1 MCDENVDVPR
11 VARCSP
17 FPLTWGTLWVKKKYL
32 KFLKICLVHVKEES
46 SGNFVFQM
54 SVMLRKIN
62 LFGSNAPFLYLLKTS
77 ENRKIFRCFQGVEKG
92 CIANKWVNSTQ
103 LTCSSSTIKTLKK
116 VWRRSGVFIVNFEQI
131 SHLF

>member
-46 SGNFVFQM
+46 SGNFAFQM

-92 CIANKWVNSTQ
+92 CIGNKWVKYRFIHFLNYLCT
-103 LTCSSSTIKTLKK
+103 
-116 VWRRSGVFIVNFEQI
+116 RREPWHVSYQQNLGTY
-131 SHLF
+131 